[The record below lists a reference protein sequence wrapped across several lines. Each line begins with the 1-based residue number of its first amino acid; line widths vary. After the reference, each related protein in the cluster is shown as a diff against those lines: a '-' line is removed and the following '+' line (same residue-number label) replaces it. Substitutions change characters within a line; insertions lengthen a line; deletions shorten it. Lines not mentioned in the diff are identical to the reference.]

1 MLLGIDPLLGPECL
15 AILRAMG
22 HGDCLVLADANY
34 PASSTAQRLVRMDGA
49 SVLQALSAVLSVL
62 PVDDFDAPPLISPQ
76 GPSPALV
83 SPRGPSP
90 ALVSMQV
97 VGNPEQIPP
106 IVREMQ
112 LVVDRVVPAAPRIA
126 SVERFAFYALAKT
139 AYAVIAT
146 GERAFYANLII
157 RKGVVPPPGVSA

>member
-34 PASSTAQRLVRMDGA
+34 PASSSAQRLVRMDGA
-49 SVLQALSAVLSVL
+49 SALQALSAVLSVL
-62 PVDDFDAPPLISPQ
+62 PVDDFDARP
-76 GPSPALV
+76 
-83 SPRGPSP
+83 
-90 ALVSMQV
+90 LVSMQV

-112 LVVDRVVPAAPRIA
+112 HVVDRAVPAAPRIT
-126 SVERFAFYALAKT
+126 SLERFAFYALAKT

>member
-34 PASSTAQRLVRMDGA
+34 PASSSAQRLVRMDGA
-49 SVLQALSAVLSVL
+49 SALQALAAVLSVL
-62 PVDDFDAPPLISPQ
+62 PVDDFDARP
-76 GPSPALV
+76 
-83 SPRGPSP
+83 
-90 ALVSMQV
+90 LVSMQV
-97 VGNPEQIPP
+97 VGNPEQVPP

-112 LVVDRVVPAAPRIA
+112 LVVDRRVPAAPRIA
-126 SVERFAFYALAKT
+126 SIERFAFYALAKT